1 MNDGDGIYLFSEQDN
16 GSKKSNYAS
25 EPVEVNMTEPTARAI
40 VSSFTGI
47 EGENSQTI
55 RDLADNS
62 DYTTTLSAQAGYSL
76 PKKIIVRVDGEVLD
90 ESQYTYSS
98 ETGRLTIKGD
108 AITGNVE
115 IIAAGWPNYDYN
127 IEPGML
133 DFGTVKTGYRDI
145 GKTVT
150 ITNTGAKK
158 IGIKP
163 DTWEGS
169 DFTVSALS
177 KSEIASGESATFT
190 VAQGNHTAPSAPRY
204 DVAAESGAHGS
215 VTVSPKNASK
225 GSTVTVTV
233 TPDKGYALEKLAV
246 TDKNGSAL
254 NLTDKGGGQ
263 YTFTMPSGSVTVA
276 ATFMDDNTMLN
287 FFVDVPTGAYYYD
300 AVLWAAEGGIVTGTD
315 AVHFSPDA
323 SCTRA
328 QLVTFLWRAA
338 GSPPYS
344 GWKRCC
350 VSSPLITPVET
361 TYVVNYAMNFN
372 DVDGGAYYAEAVRWA
387 ASEKIV
393 EGRTAETFAPDAAVT
408 RAQMVTMLYR
418 FAKAQGMDTT
428 RGGMAIR
435 EFDDF
440 DAVPTYALEAMDWAV
455 NAGVLKGD
463 NNRLLPQ
470 DNCTRAQIV
479 TMLYRALGE
488 K

>member
-1 MNDGDGIYLFSEQDN
+1 MSVTLT
-16 GSKKSNYAS
+16 
-25 EPVEVNMTEPTARAI
+25 VE
-40 VSSFTGI
+40 
-47 EGENSQTI
+47 
-55 RDLADNS
+55 
-62 DYTTTLSAQAGYSL
+62 
-76 PKKIIVRVDGEVLD
+76 
-90 ESQYTYSS
+90 
-98 ETGRLTIKGD
+98 
-108 AITGNVE
+108 
-115 IIAAGWPNYDYN
+115 
-127 IEPGML
+127 
-133 DFGTVKTGYRDI
+133 
-145 GKTVT
+145 
-150 ITNTGAKK
+150 
-158 IGIKP
+158 
-163 DTWEGS
+163 
-169 DFTVSALS
+169 
-177 KSEIASGESATFT
+177 
-190 VAQGNHTAPSAPRY
+190 QGNHTAPSAPRY
-204 DVAAESGAHGS
+204 DVAVADGANGS

-328 QLVTFLWRAA
+328 Q
-338 GSPPYS
+338 
-344 GWKRCC
+344 
-350 VSSPLITPVET
+350 
-361 TYVVNYAMNFN
+361 
-372 DVDGGAYYAEAVRWA
+372 
-387 ASEKIV
+387 
-393 EGRTAETFAPDAAVT
+393 
-408 RAQMVTMLYR
+408 MVTMLYR

-463 NNRLLPQ
+463 NNNRLLPQ